1 MLIFSNVLSMPGTL
15 VITCFRTEVFFWKA
29 HRALMGEV
37 DPIACELKMCLCLTA
52 VEHYMPKWM
61 IPSNFAP
68 GEAFFVK
75 KIETSMLNFC
85 LLSPCTVQLCIHF
98 MHHVVSWIFQKERTG
113 FVEEALSDFTGIAIG
128 FVGSGKSANLFFPLF
143 LLFTGAQ
150 VAISYVG

>member
-75 KIETSMLNFC
+75 KLKPRCSIFVCCHLALCNCAYTSCIMWSAGFFRRRELD
-85 LLSPCTVQLCIHF
+85 LLRRHCRISLGLPSDLWAAANPQICF
-98 MHHVVSWIFQKERTG
+98 S
-113 FVEEALSDFTGIAIG
+113 LSSSCSQAHR
-128 FVGSGKSANLFFPLF
+128 
-143 LLFTGAQ
+143 
-150 VAISYVG
+150 